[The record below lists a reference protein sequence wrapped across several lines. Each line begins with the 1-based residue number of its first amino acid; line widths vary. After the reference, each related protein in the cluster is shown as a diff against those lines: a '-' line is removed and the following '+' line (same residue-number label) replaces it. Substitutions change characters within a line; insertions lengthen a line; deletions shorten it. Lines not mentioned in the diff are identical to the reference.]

1 LTKEMTDERKIAWL
15 TLALIP
21 ELGSRS
27 LWKLYQAMGSPE
39 AIIRA
44 SEKELLDKASIKPR
58 TARAIAG
65 KQTIR
70 NPKEEWERLVD
81 RGISFITWDDEAYPA
96 PLRHIPDPPLFLFA
110 KGSYRPAHTV
120 ALAIVGTRNASVR
133 GILFAEKLASD
144 LAALGITVV
153 SGLAIGIDSAAHRG
167 ALKAGGQ
174 TIAVM
179 GSGLDVPYPRANRDL
194 IELIAGSGVV
204 FSEYPLGTP
213 PEKWRF
219 PMRNRIVSGLSMGVV
234 VVEAGIKSG
243 ALITARMALDQGREV
258 FAVPGGV
265 SDERYAGTNK
275 LIKDGA
281 KLVEDIKDI
290 LEEYPFLHTLPRSE
304 MKIEK
309 RPLAIKGDEHR
320 TSRSDDNNRGT
331 AESAESRILQVLSG
345 EPQHIDRICE
355 MTGLS
360 CGTVLSILTMLE
372 LKGLVRQLPGKYF
385 ISERR

>member
-1 LTKEMTDERKIAWL
+1 MTDERKIAWL

-70 NPKEEWERLVD
+70 NPKEEWKRLVD

-194 IELIAGSGVV
+194 IERIAGSGVV

-320 TSRSDDNNRGT
+320 TSRSDDNNRN
-331 AESAESRILQVLSG
+331 
-345 EPQHIDRICE
+345 C
-355 MTGLS
+355 
-360 CGTVLSILTMLE
+360 
-372 LKGLVRQLPGKYF
+372 
-385 ISERR
+385 

>member
-1 LTKEMTDERKIAWL
+1 MEIEKKISWL

-21 ELGSRS
+21 ELGPRS
-27 LWKLYQAMGSPE
+27 LWKLYQAMGSVD
-39 AIIRA
+39 AIINA
-44 SEKELLDKASIKPR
+44 SEEELFARAPIKLK
-58 TARAIAG
+58 TARAVAR

-70 NPKEEWERLVD
+70 DPENELDLLLKKGVD
-81 RGISFITWDDEAYPA
+81 FITWEDETYPP

-110 KGSYRPAHTV
+110 RGCYRSDHAT
-120 ALAIVGTRNASVR
+120 ALAIVGTRNASVK
-133 GILFAEKLASD
+133 GILFAERLASD

-153 SGLAIGIDSAAHRG
+153 SGLAIGIDSAVHRG

-194 IELIAGSGVV
+194 IDRIADSGVV

-219 PMRNRIVSGLSMGVV
+219 PLRNRIVSGLSMGVV
-234 VVEAGIKSG
+234 VVEAGLKSG
-243 ALITARMALDQGREV
+243 ALITARLALDQGRDV
-258 FAVPGGV
+258 FAVPGAV
-265 SDERYAGTNK
+265 SDERSAGTNK

-290 LEEYPFLHTLPRSE
+290 LDEYPFLQ
-304 MKIEK
+304 K
-309 RPLAIKGDEHR
+309 LAPQNHVAGKQPVTQMINKKAHCEVPSQSAEGDELKVLQ
-320 TSRSDDNNRGT
+320 TLSDK
-331 AESAESRILQVLSG
+331 
-345 EPQHIDRICE
+345 PQHIDHICE
-355 MTGLS
+355 KTGLS
-360 CGTVLSILTMLE
+360 CATVLSILTMLE
-372 LKGLVRQLPGKYF
+372 LRGLVRQLPGKYF

>member
-1 LTKEMTDERKIAWL
+1 LIEEMTDERKIAWL

-21 ELGSRS
+21 ELGPRS
-27 LWKLYQAMGSPE
+27 LWKLYRAMGSPE
-39 AIIRA
+39 AVIRA

-70 NPKEEWERLVD
+70 TPKEEWERLVD
-81 RGISFITWDDEAYPA
+81 SGISFITWDDKEYPA

-110 KGSYRPAHTV
+110 KGSYRPEHTI
-120 ALAIVGTRNASVR
+120 AFAIVGTRNASVK

-167 ALKAGGQ
+167 ALKVGGQ

-194 IELIAGSGVV
+194 IERIAGSGVV

-234 VVEAGIKSG
+234 VVEAGVKSG

-258 FAVPGGV
+258 FAVPGDV
-265 SDERYAGTNK
+265 SDDRYAGTNK

-290 LEEYPFLHTLPRSE
+290 LEEYPFLQTLTRSKV
-304 MKIEK
+304 KIGK
-309 RPLAIKGDEHR
+309 RPLAGKEDERR
-320 TSRSDDNNRGT
+320 TFRSDDPGT
-331 AESAESRILQVLSG
+331 AESAESRILQALGS

-355 MTGLS
+355 RTGLS

-385 ISERR
+385 ISERQ